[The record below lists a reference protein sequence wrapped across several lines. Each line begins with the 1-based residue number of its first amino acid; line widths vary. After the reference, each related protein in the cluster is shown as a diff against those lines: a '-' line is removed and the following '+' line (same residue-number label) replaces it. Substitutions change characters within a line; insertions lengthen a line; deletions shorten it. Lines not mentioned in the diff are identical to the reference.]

1 MSIVTITYG
10 RLRQRLTEFVCQAVW
25 REAADIDLADIANRA
40 RHLYEILL
48 RSVNQIRKRGKTL
61 LRKLASDPYLLVGKT
76 AQELTE
82 VFQSKLHDYPAIQA
96 ITAAITESESRPE
109 ACASSN
115 DDREP
120 PAMELERYHQELQ
133 RLEAESH
140 RQLLLQEQRQSRQY
154 RVEELINCWQQQQT
168 RPVVEASE
176 LELLMQHLSLPEGRG
191 FLAAV
196 TSSSQ
201 EERQFFDWLM
211 GRITSQ
217 LTVVDRRL
225 LLQEALARW
234 NNHQNLSIED
244 KQSLLYY
251 LQEPEGLGVL
261 KAYTSP
267 EQEAQFQTWL
277 LEQS

>member
-1 MSIVTITYG
+1 V
-10 RLRQRLTEFVCQAVW
+10 
-25 REAADIDLADIANRA
+25 
-40 RHLYEILL
+40 
-48 RSVNQIRKRGKTL
+48 
-61 LRKLASDPYLLVGKT
+61 
-76 AQELTE
+76 
-82 VFQSKLHDYPAIQA
+82 
-96 ITAAITESESRPE
+96 
-109 ACASSN
+109 
-115 DDREP
+115 
-120 PAMELERYHQELQ
+120 
-133 RLEAESH
+133 
-140 RQLLLQEQRQSRQY
+140 QEQQQSRQY

-168 RPVVEASE
+168 RPVLETSE

-211 GRITSQ
+211 GRVTSQ
-217 LTVVDRRL
+217 LTVVDRRP

-234 NNHQNLSIED
+234 RDRQSLSIED